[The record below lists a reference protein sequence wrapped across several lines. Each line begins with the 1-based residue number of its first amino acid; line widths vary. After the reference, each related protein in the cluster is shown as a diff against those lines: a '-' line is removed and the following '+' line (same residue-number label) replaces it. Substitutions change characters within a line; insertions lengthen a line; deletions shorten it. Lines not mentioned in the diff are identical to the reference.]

1 MVVTGLVRPE
11 EVTQLFDLYV
21 AVDGTLSDSIVSK
34 YGWDF
39 MVAWGT
45 LIFGLLAFTALAL
58 ALFRG
63 LLATVVS
70 QRVSVFGVI
79 AIYWL
84 ATAVSVFSIWLAVI
98 QLANYLYSTFPVLRV
113 AAWDVGLGWVAVI
126 GACLSVAIGFV
137 FACGFTWRVWAYEKS
152 LSAFSKH

>member
-1 MVVTGLVRPE
+1 
-11 EVTQLFDLYV
+11 
-21 AVDGTLSDSIVSK
+21 
-34 YGWDF
+34 
-39 MVAWGT
+39 MVAWVA
-45 LIFGLLAFTALAL
+45 LIFGLLAFIALAL

-84 ATAVSVFSIWLAVI
+84 ATAVSVLPIWLAVI
-98 QLANYLYSTFPVLRV
+98 QLANYLYSTFPVFRV

-137 FACGFTWRVWAYEKS
+137 FACGFTWRVWAHKKS
-152 LSAFSKH
+152 PSAFTNT

>member
-1 MVVTGLVRPE
+1 
-11 EVTQLFDLYV
+11 
-21 AVDGTLSDSIVSK
+21 
-34 YGWDF
+34 
-39 MVAWGT
+39 MVAWGA

-63 LLATVVS
+63 LLAKVAS

-84 ATAVSVFSIWLAVI
+84 VTAVSVLPIWLVVI
-98 QLANYLYSTFPVLRV
+98 QIANYLYSTFAVFRV
-113 AAWDVGLGWVAVI
+113 AAWDIGLGWVAVI

-137 FACGFTWRVWAYEKS
+137 FACGFTWRVCAHEKS
-152 LSAFSKH
+152 PHTFTNP